1 MSLIELLPVVR
12 DLPHQDK
19 LSLLQ
24 FLANSL
30 AQEEGLPEIRP
41 GTEFPVWSPYEAY
54 TAADA
59 MQRALETSGNAP

>member
-1 MSLIELLPVVR
+1 MSLTDLLPVVR

-19 LSLLQ
+19 LYLLQ